1 MTPIG
6 KTRCLLC
13 GKISGET
20 VFYSSPLSAS
30 ITVGRSR
37 TGRYRLFAKC
47 DDREVSS
54 IRLSE
59 RPEVHKDSGQ
69 ITKIAGSLCFR
80 GDSQPHTFLL
90 RSRNR
95 VCPHCLAQGRITQLP
110 PGAGMVPTFL
120 IGVAGLPGTGKSI
133 LLRSAFTG
141 KSVMAIRQ
149 ALGSFRLE
157 TGLSSECEVPEATQL
172 AQSDP
177 LHLLKVLQVVDLQGK
192 LTALIYLKDSPGEL
206 FAVKNFGSELW
217 ESHFAPFVH
226 ADAMLYVMDHHA
238 VQAAGIVPSEE
249 AGDPHPFL
257 QELPRNIPTAV
268 VLTKVDKLAA
278 QLPLRSRDG
287 QRLLLNRASPIF
299 QKTSPRLEAV
309 SQRMALDRQLLLE
322 LVPYLSLSPLT
333 HSEQAGFF
341 TLSSGVDGA
350 NGTFDYAAGYNQ
362 FLPFLFL
369 LNALGLGSFV
379 EKEAGQ

>member
-13 GKISGET
+13 GKVSGET
-20 VFYSSPLSAS
+20 VFYSSPLSTS

-47 DDREVSS
+47 DDREVDR
-54 IRLSE
+54 IWLSE
-59 RPEVHKDSGQ
+59 RPEVHKASGQ
-69 ITKIAGSLCFR
+69 ITKIIGALRFR
-80 GDSQPHTFLL
+80 GDDQAHPFLL

-95 VCPHCLAQGRITQLP
+95 VCPHCLERGTVTQLP
-110 PGAGMVPTFL
+110 PGAGLAPTFL
-120 IGVAGLPGTGKSI
+120 IGVAGLPGTGKSV
-133 LLRSAFTG
+133 LLRSVFTG

-157 TGLSSECEVPEATQL
+157 AGMSSEFEVPEATQL
-172 AQSDP
+172 SQSDP
-177 LHLLKVLQVVDLQGK
+177 LHLLKVLRVVNPQGK

-206 FAVKNFGSELW
+206 FDPENFSTESW
-217 ESHFAPFVH
+217 ERHFAPFVS
-226 ADAMLYVMDHHA
+226 ADAMLYVMDDHA
-238 VQAAGIVPSEE
+238 VQAAGIVPPKG

-268 VLTKVDKLAA
+268 VLTKVDKLSGH
-278 QLPLRSRDG
+278 LPLRSRDG
-287 QRLLLNRASPIF
+287 RRVLLTRASPIF
-299 QKTSPRLEAV
+299 RETSPQLEAV

-322 LVPYLSLSPLT
+322 LVPYLCLSPLA
-333 HSEQAGFF
+333 HSEQAGYF
-341 TLSSGVDGA
+341 TLSSGVDEA
-350 NGTFDYAAGYNQ
+350 NGAFDYGAGYNQ

>member
-13 GKISGET
+13 GKVSGET
-20 VFYSSPLSAS
+20 VFYASPLSAS
-30 ITVGRSR
+30 IAVGRSR
-37 TGRYRLFAKC
+37 TGRYRLFAKS
-47 DDREVSS
+47 DGREVAAAW
-54 IRLSE
+54 LSE

-69 ITKIAGSLCFR
+69 ITKIVGALRFR
-80 GDSQPHTFLL
+80 DDEHPHPFLL

-95 VCPHCLAQGRITQLP
+95 VCPHCLERGTVTQLP
-110 PGAGMVPTFL
+110 PGAGLAPAFL
-120 IGVAGLPGTGKSI
+120 IGVAGLPGTGKSV

-157 TGLSSECEVPEATQL
+157 AGMSSEYEVPEATQL

-177 LHLLKVLQVVDLQGK
+177 MHLLKVLRVVDPQGK

-206 FAVKNFGSELW
+206 FDPEKFGTESW
-217 ESHFAPFVH
+217 EKHFAPFVH

-238 VQAAGIVPSEE
+238 VQAAGAPPPQQT
-249 AGDPHPFL
+249 GDPHPFL
-257 QELPRNIPTAV
+257 QELPRSIPTAV
-268 VLTKVDKLAA
+268 VLTKADKLADH
-278 QLPLRSRDG
+278 LPLHSRDG

-299 QKTSPRLEAV
+299 QKTSPQLEAV

-322 LVPYLSLSPLT
+322 LVPYLSLSPLA
-333 HSEQAGFF
+333 HSEQAGYF
-341 TLSSGVDGA
+341 TLSSGVDGPK
-350 NGTFDYAAGYNQ
+350 GSFDYAAGYNQ

-369 LNALGLGSFV
+369 LNAMGLGCFAG
-379 EKEAGQ
+379 KEAG